1 MTREISFNVNVQVQN
16 TIFPGN
22 YFSLQQKVI
31 FAFDNCSYNLFSQE
45 CFEFQYW
52 EFLLCHFQLPAL
64 DKFLFDVKDLK
75 SNLSHAEL
83 VPAKQSL
90 IAFKTTT
97 TSFYSPNVKKSKLY
111 KVLQYLFL
119 RQLKARVMVYLIFIA
134 AISIRTWSQ
143 LCFGGRLQIRS
154 INMRMTELSTLG
166 WSAVPSLS
174 GYLLL
179 FTNPLYFIS
188 IEKVIME
195 GAGDIEN
202 DYKLPT
208 YSI

>member
-1 MTREISFNVNVQVQN
+1 
-16 TIFPGN
+16 
-22 YFSLQQKVI
+22 
-31 FAFDNCSYNLFSQE
+31 
-45 CFEFQYW
+45 
-52 EFLLCHFQLPAL
+52 
-64 DKFLFDVKDLK
+64 
-75 SNLSHAEL
+75 
-83 VPAKQSL
+83 
-90 IAFKTTT
+90 
-97 TSFYSPNVKKSKLY
+97 
-111 KVLQYLFL
+111 
-119 RQLKARVMVYLIFIA
+119 MVYLIFIA

-202 DYKLPT
+202 DYKIPI